1 MKTATSNDLQ
11 LNFRQVVQIVKQLS
25 LDDKIKLSKELEREA
40 INSKLTKLLKSF
52 KTNELREEVISGEC
66 EAVRESIYL
75 KSHEK

>member
-1 MKTATSNDLQ
+1 MKTAIPNDLQ

-25 LDDKIKLSKELEREA
+25 KDDKIKLSKELEREA

-52 KTNELREEVISGEC
+52 KTNELTEDIISYEC
-66 EAVRESIYL
+66 EAVREGIYL

>member
-1 MKTATSNDLQ
+1 MKTAISNDLQ

-52 KTNELREEVISGEC
+52 KTNELTEDIILEEC
-66 EAVRESIYL
+66 EAVREKLYL
-75 KSHEK
+75 KANGK